1 MKTTDSQT
9 GETLPT
15 ASHHAD
21 AHVSRPRA
29 ARRLRRAE
37 TYYFIALP
45 LFAVLAI
52 FAYLYPYF
60 SFDLA
65 TTRFLQSFNS
75 PLLLDLM
82 RLASIAGNGITPHSI
97 TAVTII
103 LFLLFR
109 RRSEAAG
116 LLLAAGGSAILN
128 SIIKLVIHRP
138 RPAAALVTLFDSP
151 GSLSFPSGHVT
162 FYVCYF
168 GFLFFAAYAIL
179 PRGSLLR
186 RLSLTLAAIPVL
198 LVGVSRIYLGAH
210 WLSDTL
216 GAYLWSGVWLGFSL
230 EMYRR
235 WKARAT
241 FHSEAE
247 LRRTSDNEKRNTSDK

>member
-1 MKTTDSQT
+1 MTNSTATPHDTT
-9 GETLPT
+9 PNN
-15 ASHHAD
+15 D
-21 AHVSRPRA
+21 AQPVSRPRA

-37 TYYFIALP
+37 TYYLIALP
-45 LFAVLAI
+45 LFAALAV

-75 PLLLDLM
+75 PLLLNLM
-82 RLASIAGNGITPHSI
+82 RAVSIPGNGITPHAI
-97 TAVTII
+97 TTLTLI

-116 LLLAAGGSAILN
+116 LLLAAGGSAVLN
-128 SIIKLVIHRP
+128 SIIKLIIHRP
-138 RPAAALVTLFDSP
+138 RPAAALVTLFDTL

-179 PRGSLLR
+179 PRGSSLR
-186 RLSLTLAAIPVL
+186 RLSLTLTAIPVL
-198 LVGVSRIYLGAH
+198 LVGISRIYLGAH

-241 FHSEAE
+241 FHSV
-247 LRRTSDNEKRNTSDK
+247 DNRQKKSAANEHE